1 MAPKKLDANNNVN
14 NVISILYSL
23 LHVSL
28 CQEYFVQLGSAG

>member
-23 LHVSL
+23 LHMSL
-28 CQEYFVQLGSAG
+28 CQEYFV